1 MLRSA
6 KHLEGYRIQA
16 RDELIGHVSQF
27 YFDDRNWNI
36 TDVVVEIGSWLHER
50 AVLLAPMSIIEV
62 DDASKTVHA
71 ALTIDQIKRSP
82 DVRSHKPVALR
93 QPHDYHLYLGWPNYL
108 SLEVLDQLSRYRS
121 ATATM
126 SELEKSVTATQ
137 PAQRDAD
144 AHLRSSNVVGR
155 YRIIAVNGEI
165 GHIEDFLIDDRT
177 WTIRYAIADT
187 RNWWHGKTVLLS
199 TNWILWVSWAESTAY
214 VGLTRESI
222 ASAPEF
228 NPERPLTRDYE
239 TKLYAHHHRTP
250 YWNTAGPV

>member
-16 RDELIGHVSQF
+16 RDGIIGRLGQF
-27 YFDDRNWNI
+27 YFDDRTWGI
-36 TDVVVEIGSWLHER
+36 TDVVVEVGTWLHER

-62 DDASKTVHA
+62 NDANKTIHV
-71 ALTIDQIKRSP
+71 ALTMEQIKRSP
-82 DVRSHKPVALR
+82 DVRSHRPVALR

-108 SLEVLDQLSRYRS
+108 SLEVLEELSRDRS
-121 ATATM
+121 EAPRM
-126 SELEKSVTATQ
+126 SELEKTRLASQ
-137 PAQRDAD
+137 PIQRDAD

-165 GHIEDFLIDDRT
+165 GHIEDFLIDDQT
-177 WTIRYAIADT
+177 WTIRYAVADT

-228 NPERPLTRDYE
+228 NPGQPLTRDYE
-239 TKLYAHHHRTP
+239 MKLYAHHQRKP
-250 YWNTAGPV
+250 YWKAHTPA